1 MMKTQILRKKLQLLL
16 MLLMLYNLYGQQNHT
31 IDMYPKTPDAAAASK
46 FTDIPAGNY
55 TGVSNFSIPIY
66 TITTKGGSIPIS
78 LQYTTTGIKVSEI
91 ASRVGLGW
99 SLDTGPSLSHQVIG
113 RPDDKELFKK
123 PTLYSVSN
131 LPEACVG
138 WHYSYN
144 DPCGILLSGIGVTS
158 NPSINTPDLVPD
170 IFSYSLL
177 NGSGQFIM
185 DFSGSFGIPRPYNL
199 IKIKPMVTSHVA
211 GMEMTDE
218 KGLIYTFQNFDF
230 DLKHYN
236 SCMGANVPID
246 TDTTP
251 NYKIKTIKLPNQE
264 IITYTYKV
272 GISSHYIT
280 SISEQKNIY
289 NKISTSNAPFETL
302 PASNCKNTTHSN
314 DGPLTEIDFN
324 DGKVLFYYN
333 IDPEGATGSA
343 RQDLPGDVY
352 LTRVIVKDKY
362 NHVIKDVS
370 LGYDYFVSP
379 NEDPENYPDAASN
392 YPDVFN
398 RLKLISVKD
407 NLSLGEYKLSYHGDE
422 TGKTLPNRLSYS
434 QDFWGVYNGKP
445 NSTGIATVKV
455 KRWDSQNIYDVYLG
469 ANKEPDINYG
479 VVGNLKKIQYP
490 NGGYTEITYEAD
502 DYKDADAIYGYESH
516 QSEETNLEMP
526 YIEFEILDNGFPIYN
541 QTLTLED
548 SNCSEDSQE
557 QPTWSTPMWE
567 LSKKNASGSYILQKD
582 GFVCTKTENRVDG
595 PGIYKLR
602 VYERAIDGGEIPVPG
617 TGTRT
622 ITAKY
627 SWINEYVITNSD
639 VGKTGNIRIKQIES
653 NSIDAG
659 KILRKY
665 TYLDPK
671 TNQTSGK
678 NAGEE
683 RFVSLSYNVI
693 GLGPPGVHGAGRSVN
708 QLNRINN
715 PGWQTATVRGKA
727 VGYDYVQEI
736 YESSLNPN
744 ENYKKQYK
752 FLNDLYIQHSY
763 NYGSPVNVSWPT
775 LDLERGLM
783 LEEKLYNGNGDSIR
797 VSKME
802 YDYDSFFN
810 QFATMNYFTPPEN
823 MVHRIIAQGLEI
835 KLKKFDVS
843 TSQIKT
849 YHFINQPFDITNIW
863 IKNIKTTTT
872 DYVNNQPVVV
882 TEQTTAYS
890 TNSGQNRHTFPESQ
904 TSTVVGS
911 GITSSQSYKYA
922 HDSNNYLKDKNMV
935 SVPLVTETKK
945 TINGVTKV
953 LSKTETVF
961 PMSETEAKT
970 RILNNTNNKDFPLP
984 FEVLSKD
991 LQTSTMEKQIN
1002 FDFYDNKGNLQQY
1015 TTKSGIS
1022 TAIIWG
1028 YNQTQPIAKIEGATY
1043 AQVSNLATAIV
1054 TASDADASDPT
1065 KEGALI
1071 IALDSFRTA
1080 LPGYQITTYTYDP
1093 LIGVTSV
1100 TPPSGVRE
1108 IYIYDTANRL
1118 QEVRDINGNLL
1129 KSNEYHYKP

>member
-1 MMKTQILRKKLQLLL
+1 MRKNIDFLILLSLFLIH
-16 MLLMLYNLYGQQNHT
+16 NNIYGQKDYT
-31 IDMYPKTPDAAAASK
+31 LDMYPKTPDAAVASK

-55 TGVSNFSIPIY
+55 TGVADFSIPIY
-66 TITTKGGSIPIS
+66 TINVDGVSIPIS
-78 LQYTTTGIKVSEI
+78 LQYTTTGIKVGEI

-99 SLDTGPSLSHQVIG
+99 SLNTGPSLSHQVIG
-113 RPDDKELFKK
+113 RPDDKELFRK
-123 PTLYSVSN
+123 PTLYSVFG
-131 LPEACVG
+131 LPEGCAG
-138 WHYSYN
+138 GHYGYN
-144 DPCGILLSGIGVTS
+144 DPCGILLSGIGITS

-185 DFSGSFGIPRPYNL
+185 DFSGAFGIPRPYNL
-199 IKIKPMVTSHVA
+199 IKIKPVITS
-211 GMEMTDE
+211 GMEMIDE
-218 KGLIYTFQNFDF
+218 KGIIYTFQNFDF

-236 SCMGANVPID
+236 SCMGSNVPID

-264 IITYTYKV
+264 IINYNYKI
-272 GISSHYIT
+272 GISSYYIT
-280 SISEQKNIY
+280 SISEQQNIY

-314 DGPLTEIDFN
+314 DGPITEIDFN

-333 IDPEGATGSA
+333 TDPEEATGST

-352 LTRVIVKDKY
+352 LTRVIVKDKSS
-362 NHVIKDVS
+362 HVIKDVS

-392 YPDVFN
+392 YPDVFK
-398 RLKLISVKD
+398 RLKLINVKD
-407 NLSLGEYKLSYHGDE
+407 NLSLGEYKLFYHGDE

-434 QDFWGVYNGKP
+434 QDFYGVYNGQP
-445 NSTGIATVKV
+445 NSTGIATVKAKGWDNIV
-455 KRWDSQNIYDVYLG
+455 KVYLG

-548 SNCSEDSQE
+548 SNCPEDSQG
-557 QPTWSTPMWE
+557 QNTWSTPMWE
-567 LSKKNASGSYILQKD
+567 LSKKNTSGSYIFHKD
-582 GFVCTKTENRVDG
+582 GLVCTKTESRVDG
-595 PGIYKLR
+595 PGIYRLK
-602 VYERAIDGGEIPVPG
+602 VYERSIDGGQIPVPG

-627 SWINEYVITNSD
+627 SWINEYVVSDSD
-639 VGKTGNIRIKQIES
+639 VRKTGNIRIKQIES

-659 KILRKY
+659 EILRKY
-665 TYLDPK
+665 TYLDPI

-693 GLGPPGVHGAGRSVN
+693 GLGPPGVHGPGRSVN

-752 FLNDLYIQHSY
+752 FLNDLYIHHSY
-763 NYGSPVNVSWPT
+763 NYGSPINVSWPT

-810 QFATMNYFTPPEN
+810 QFATMNYFAPPAN
-823 MVHRIIAQGLEI
+823 TVHRIIAQGLEV
-835 KLKKFDVS
+835 KLKKIDVGAAL
-843 TSQIKT
+843 TPT
-849 YHFINQPFDITNIW
+849 YYFINQPFDITNIW
-863 IKNIKTTTT
+863 IKNVKTTTT
-872 DYVNNQPVVV
+872 DYVNNQPAVV

-922 HDSNNYLKDKNMV
+922 HDSNNYLKEKNII
-935 SVPLVTETKK
+935 SIPLETEVKNNGK
-945 TINGVTKV
+945 TI
-953 LSKTETVF
+953 SKTETLY
-961 PMSETEAKT
+961 PDSEQQAKE
-970 RILNNTNNKDFPLP
+970 RILNNTENKDIPLP
-984 FEVLSKD
+984 RTVLSYNLDNLNISD
-991 LQTSTMEKQIN
+991 LEVN
-1002 FDFYDNKGNLQQY
+1002 YDFYDNKGNLLQY
-1015 TTKSGIS
+1015 TTKNGVS
-1022 TAIIWG
+1022 TAIIWDKS
-1028 YNQTQPIAKIEGATY
+1028 QTQPIAKVEGASY
-1043 AQVSNLATAIV
+1043 AQASAVAGDIV
-1054 TASDADASDPT
+1054 TASDQSQAGYTEANLLA
-1065 KEGALI
+1065 K
-1071 IALDSFRTA
+1071 LDTFRTNGTLA
-1080 LPGYQITTYTYDP
+1080 GFQITTYTYKP
-1093 LIGVTSV
+1093 LIGVSSI
-1100 TPPSGVRE
+1100 TPPSGIRE
-1108 IYIYDTANRL
+1108 VYIYDTANRL
-1118 QEVRDINGNLL
+1118 QEVRDITGNIL
-1129 KSNEYHYKP
+1129 KSYEYHYKP